1 MRLAKLYALF
11 VCLSSLLALLG
22 AQGMARMNSV
32 EPATVKAGAEATVSG
47 ENLDKN
53 AVTEIYIT
61 DGTSDIKLQIVQQS
75 AASIKFRVPA
85 GTKAGRFSMMLLTT
99 GADPKLIE
107 QPVKVN
113 VE

>member
-1 MRLAKLYALF
+1 MRLAKLCALF
-11 VCLSSLLALLG
+11 VCLLSLLALLG

-32 EPATVKAGAEATVSG
+32 EPSSVKAGAEATVNG

-53 AVTEIYIT
+53 TVTEIYIT
-61 DGTSDIKLQIVQQS
+61 DGSSDIKLQIVQQS

-107 QPVKVN
+107 QPVKLN

>member
-1 MRLAKLYALF
+1 MRLAKLCGVV
-11 VCLSSLLALLG
+11 VCFTFSLALLG

-32 EPATVKAGAEATVSG
+32 EPASVKAGAEATVNG

-53 AVTEIYIT
+53 TVTEIYIT
-61 DGTSDIKLQIVQQS
+61 DGKSDIKLEIVQQG
-75 AASIKFRVPA
+75 AASIKFRIPA
-85 GTKAGRFSMMLLTT
+85 GTKSGRFSMMLLTS

>member
-1 MRLAKLYALF
+1 MKLAKLHAIF
-11 VCLSSLLALLG
+11 VCLLSVSALLM

-32 EPATVKAGAEATVSG
+32 EPANVKAGAEATVSG

-53 AVTEIYIT
+53 TVTEIYIT
-61 DGTSDIKLQIVQQS
+61 DGKSDIKLDIVQQS

-85 GTKAGRFSMMLLTT
+85 STKAGRFSMMLLTS
-99 GADPKLIE
+99 GFDPKLIE
-107 QPVKVN
+107 QPVKLN